1 MEDEESNAHLAQAQ
15 LRCPGYETITCGS
28 VEDAL
33 EVLERN
39 FVDVLMTEKCLLG
52 LSCMQPV
59 RGLVSAGDRP
69 RSSRPRAPERFSSGA
84 GRGHQRGC
92 DGGPRHRDAHASP
105 ARGGVQRSS
114 RQGEG
119 KVGEAGLEPA
129 TRSSQSYAST
139 N

>member
-1 MEDEESNAHLAQAQ
+1 MEDEESIVHLAQAQ
-15 LRCPGYETITCGS
+15 LRCPGHETIDCGS
-28 VEDAL
+28 VEEAL

-39 FVDVLMTEKCLLG
+39 FVGVLMTEKCLLG

-59 RGLVSAGDRP
+59 RGLVSAGDRA
-69 RSSRPRAPERFSSGA
+69 RSSRPRA
-84 GRGHQRGC
+84 
-92 DGGPRHRDAHASP
+92 P

-114 RQGEG
+114 RQGER